1 MYKLIT
7 IIVFSL
13 LSTNLFAQ
21 NEDSLFV
28 SEEKTHKYEII
39 DEYPSYVKKDGETI
53 GVIFTVEQA
62 QKIDSY
68 IELLDLFKKLNIQD
82 SKIEEFYISIIND
95 QNEKI
100 LTYELKF
107 DELKSKLIDKEMII
121 KELNHQ
127 ILKQKELNIKTEE
140 QRQNDSEVIEELKK
154 DLTKEKTKKIV
165 GISTSTTIGAA
176 LLALTIYLGIR

>member
-7 IIVFSL
+7 IILFSL

-28 SEEKTHKYEII
+28 SEEKTYEYEII
-39 DEYPSYVKKDGETI
+39 DEYPSYVKKDGEII

-100 LTYELKF
+100 LTYELKV
-107 DELKSKLIDKEMII
+107 DEFKSKLIDKEMII
-121 KELNHQ
+121 KELEYQ
-127 ILKQKELNIKTEE
+127 ISKQKEFNIKTEE
-140 QRQNDSEVIEELKK
+140 QRQNDTEIIEELKK
-154 DLTKEKTKKIV
+154 ELTKEKTKKIV